1 MARSVATPSRKHP
14 SLERLQSTS
23 FHVGVDVHKRSYH
36 VACWSEEHGLI
47 ASWVQPASPKLL
59 IERLAPSQKN
69 VQQIVYE
76 AGRPASACSGICNA
90 PVSPCRLLLP
100 RNFSSR
106 PGRSPNP
113 TAWIVSGWPFSRRR
127 SCSASSRKSRCIQQQ
142 IKSFLLQFSIPEP
155 EGLSNWTNA
164 AVEELRHTTLLPELR
179 FCLDMLLEEYQHAK
193 QQLARLKQEIR
204 KLAQAE
210 RHQETVRLLQSVP
223 GVGAITSI
231 VFRTELV
238 DPGRFRDGR
247 QVSKMLGLAPGVRA
261 SGETRREGNILRS
274 GNKRLRSV
282 LVESAWRW
290 IAGDGHAAAIYH
302 RLVRNTGSAKKA
314 IVGMARR
321 LGILLWR
328 ISVSRQVYQ
337 PG

>member
-1 MARSVATPSRKHP
+1 MQVTPP
-14 SLERLQSTS
+14 S
-23 FHVGVDVHKRSYH
+23 
-36 VACWSEEHGLI
+36 
-47 ASWVQPASPKLL
+47 KLL
-59 IERLAPSQKN
+59 VTAGQESKSDRLDCQRLAVFSAKKLLSFVTVPTPEQ
-69 VQQIVYE
+69 E
-76 AGRPASACSGICNA
+76 ADRQLL
-90 PVSPCRLLLP
+90 RL
-100 RNFSSR
+100 REQM
-106 PGRSPNP
+106 
-113 TAWIVSGWPFSRRR
+113 V
-127 SCSASSRKSRCIQQQ
+127 RKSRCIQQQ